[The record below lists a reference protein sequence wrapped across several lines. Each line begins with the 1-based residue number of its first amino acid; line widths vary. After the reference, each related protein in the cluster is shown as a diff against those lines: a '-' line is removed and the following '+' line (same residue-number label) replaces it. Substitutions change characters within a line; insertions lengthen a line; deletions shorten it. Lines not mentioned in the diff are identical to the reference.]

1 MATLTVALFL
11 GVVDDE
17 FDERHVG
24 HFEVA
29 CAHAVGGDHVC
40 FDEKSKIVHEGVE
53 MVVVFVEDA
62 AEGFGG
68 HRLEVPAL
76 LLISELFEGFVD
88 GFGKTRTLDDF
99 DVIGGHLRGTLR
111 AVVEEQDH
119 FFTTVLPL
127 FALAGV
133 QFPFAVGVHA
143 GHLFGR
149 GGGHGCFRVFHSPL
163 RFFIFIL

>member
-1 MATLTVALFL
+1 MATLTVGLFL

-29 CAHAVGGDHVC
+29 GAHEVGGDHVC
-40 FDEKSKIVHEGVE
+40 FDEESKVVDEGVE

-68 HRLEVPAL
+68 DRLKVPGL
-76 LLISELFEGFVD
+76 FLISELFEGFVY
-88 GFGKTRTLDDF
+88 GFGEARTLDDF
-99 DVIGGHLRGTLR
+99 DVVRGDLGGTLR
-111 AVVEEQDH
+111 AIVEEHDH
-119 FFTTVLPL
+119 FFTPVLPV
-127 FALAGV
+127 FALAGIE
-133 QFPFAVGVHA
+133 FPFAVGVRA

-149 GGGHGCFRVFHSPL
+149 GGGHGCFRVFSCVFAVHGAFL
-163 RFFIFIL
+163 